1 MQTERD
7 RQDMIFGTRPLIE
20 AFRSG
25 MEIEKI
31 LIQNGTK
38 SPQILEILTLAKS
51 HEVPYQL
58 VPLEKLNRLTRKNH
72 QGVIAFISPVVYQKI
87 EFLIPMLFEA
97 GETPFIIIMDKITDV
112 RNFGA
117 IARTAEAAGVQAIL
131 IPTRGSAL
139 ITADAV
145 KTSAG
150 ALTRINICREDNLKT
165 SIDFLK
171 KSGLKIAAIT
181 EKSDGLLWDADLNGP
196 IALLMGSEE
205 TGISEAY
212 LKMADF
218 RLKIPMLGSI
228 ESLNVSV
235 AAGIACF
242 EIIRQRIAAESHS

>member
-38 SPQILEILTLAKS
+38 SPQILEILTLAKN

-58 VPLEKLNRLTRKNH
+58 VPMEKLNRLTRKNH
-72 QGVIAFISPVVYQKI
+72 QGVVAFISPVVYQKI

-117 IARTAEAAGVQAIL
+117 IARTAEASGVQAIL

-196 IALLMGSEE
+196 VALLMGSEE

-212 LKMADF
+212 LKMADL

-242 EIIRQRIAAESHS
+242 EIIRQRIATANNS